1 MPGKSFP
8 SAFPAFGSGRGF
20 PGLHG
25 RDWGGIK
32 DRLAVKSSGFPLGR
46 PLWALTVT
54 VLAGGAQSPR
64 LLASALALV
73 QRHPAGAASGL
84 SPVALFPALLSHVT
98 PLMADITEEKTMTA
112 FDIALL
118 LNALAHVFNGLAT
131 LLSAPHRRRKSRR

>member
-1 MPGKSFP
+1 MAALGVVVRI
-8 SAFPAFGSGRGF
+8 FGR
-20 PGLHG
+20 
-25 RDWGGIK
+25 
-32 DRLAVKSSGFPLGR
+32 SSQ
-46 PLWALTVT
+46 AT
-54 VLAGGAQSPR
+54 R